1 VKIWRC
7 ATIGK
12 RILGFG
18 MTGVSFKLIDS
29 LGLLL
34 VLVLLAG
41 ALSGCSQLYPVDPE
55 TRLVFQDD
63 FSNPES
69 GWHVQAGP
77 AGSMGYQESLFWIQ
91 VQAPQ
96 TNLVASLPEN
106 YWFPVDVEVEVQAR
120 KAVGPNDNLFGVI
133 CRYQDDLNYYWFV
146 ISSDG
151 YYGIGKVKEGRVML
165 INRDQMPPSEVIQQN
180 DSWNNLRATC
190 IGSTLSFYVNG
201 YLVDHQQDADFAA
214 GNIGLMA
221 GSGATGQVF
230 VTFDR
235 LMVKEAEGR

>member
-1 VKIWRC
+1 
-7 ATIGK
+7 
-12 RILGFG
+12 
-18 MTGVSFKLIDS
+18 MTGVSYRWNVPF
-29 LGLLL
+29 GLLAAL
-34 VLVLLAG
+34 VFLAG
-41 ALSGCSQLYPVDPE
+41 VLSGCSQLYPVDPE

-63 FSNPES
+63 FTNPES

-96 TNLVASLPEN
+96 TNLVATLPESF
-106 YWFPVDVEVEVQAR
+106 WFPADLEVEVQAR
-120 KAVGPNDNLFGVI
+120 KAVGSNDNLFGLI

-151 YYGIGKVKEGRVML
+151 YYGIGKVKEGQVTL

-180 DSWNNLRATC
+180 DSWNHLRATC
-190 IGSTLSFYVNG
+190 IDSSLSLYVNG
-201 YLVDHQQDADFAA
+201 HLVDQQQDGDFAS
-214 GNIGLMA
+214 GNIGLIA
-221 GSGATGQVF
+221 GSGAAGQGI
-230 VTFDR
+230 VTFDW